1 MRQSKY
7 GSALEALEVHVAL
20 DASSHHEGS
29 LSLHFTSREVNRR
42 DWVYT
47 LQIFD
52 RELRPVHTANKV
64 GDVGMGSDVRF
75 ARDLQGSAAFGS
87 CHEQLQASP
96 HMTVVATASD

>member
-7 GSALEALEVHVAL
+7 GSALEALEVPVAL

-29 LSLHFTSREVNRR
+29 LSLNFTSREVNRR

-52 RELRPVHTANKV
+52 RELRLAHTTNKA

-75 ARDLQGSAAFGS
+75 AWIRCIWLM
-87 CHEQLQASP
+87 P
-96 HMTVVATASD
+96 